1 MMEMIGVA
9 QNSGLLSTYLAVM
22 DRDTVLL
29 RTILLP
35 VYNTMLVLM
44 FVNCL
49 SFMQFSL
56 LLLVDDHLV

>member
-1 MMEMIGVA
+1 MEMIGVA

>member
-1 MMEMIGVA
+1 MEMIGVA

-35 VYNTMLVLM
+35 VYNTMLVLT

>member
-1 MMEMIGVA
+1 MEMIGVA

-35 VYNTMLVLM
+35 VYNTMLVPM